1 MKLKLR
7 SQRFYKI
14 ALFEVW
20 FFSTLKPNIICH
32 DGREREREGEGVG
45 EGRVKA
51 RRKQRVRACH
61 AIYTVSYTHLTL
73 PTNREV

>member
-1 MKLKLR
+1 LKLKLR

-32 DGREREREGEGVG
+32 DGREREREGEG
-45 EGRVKA
+45 EGVRE
-51 RRKQRVRACH
+51 RESERERVRRERTRDC
-61 AIYTVSYTHLTL
+61 AIKLLVTL
-73 PTNREV
+73 ANSTQY